1 VSAAASTPVAPASVS
16 ELDTTVTDVL
26 EMDADD
32 FWPSRRLLSM
42 ASGGPA
48 RPDRNEWRHPE
59 KMPSYYNRRAR
70 DEVLRVLLVTDIRC
84 SLSNIHQLAELLAH
98 RREYVDM
105 IWVAGN
111 LTVLREEDR
120 ANPAKF
126 ASSEGEMSAVI
137 SALENIQCRVVYVP
151 GETDPE
157 STYPREADLVPPRL
171 TPHSC
176 NLHARCL
183 RLAPDLVIAG
193 LAGPVSQ
200 WGALPPPCSRD
211 RHCERTLSRIR
222 TCGTGEAQWER
233 LAEMI
238 NPSVAQ
244 LPQEAA
250 PAWPLAPPA
259 APDRVL
265 PGDAVVL
272 LSYAG
277 VPSVSVGKTD
287 YGRADYGRAER
298 AEMHD
303 AKASAHA
310 TDASA
315 GGASLR
321 EGAAAHGAGRG
332 HYEPPQEGG
341 RETQSMQMDR
351 GASTSRE
358 LEEVLR
364 AERQLDSHVVMLA
377 NSPAADCSA
386 HGDPALLGAHG
397 DCALA
402 TTPCHRF
409 ARRASRE
416 TMTARRLGAQAGWET
431 RWSSR
436 RRRLSAGASLS

>member
-1 VSAAASTPVAPASVS
+1 
-16 ELDTTVTDVL
+16 
-26 EMDADD
+26 
-32 FWPSRRLLSM
+32 M
-42 ASGGPA
+42 ASGGSA
-48 RPDRNEWRHPE
+48 SPDGNEWRHPE

-84 SLSNIHQLAELLAH
+84 SLSNIHQLAELLTH

-111 LTVLREEDR
+111 LTVLTDEDR

-126 ASSEGEMSAVI
+126 AASEGEMSAVI

-193 LAGPVSQ
+193 LAGPVSE
-200 WGALPPPCSRD
+200 WGALPPPCPRD
-211 RHCERTLSRIR
+211 HQCEHTLSRIR

-238 NPSVAQ
+238 NPSVAP

-277 VPSVSVGKTD
+277 VPSVSVGK
-287 YGRADYGRAER
+287 AVYGRAES
-298 AEMHD
+298 AEMHSQ
-303 AKASAHA
+303 ASAHA

-315 GGASLR
+315 GGASLG
-321 EGAAAHGAGRG
+321 EGAEAHAAGRG
-332 HYEPPQEGG
+332 HYEPSQEGG
-341 RETQSMQMDR
+341 RETRSMQMYR

-364 AERQLDSHVVMLA
+364 AERRLDSHVVMLA
-377 NSPAADCSA
+377 NSPAANSSA
-386 HGDPALLGAHG
+386 HGDPALL
-397 DCALA
+397 
-402 TTPCHRF
+402 T
-409 ARRASRE
+409 
-416 TMTARRLGAQAGWET
+416 RRLCAGHC
-431 RWSSR
+431 
-436 RRRLSAGASLS
+436 LSAALRAGQAWKR